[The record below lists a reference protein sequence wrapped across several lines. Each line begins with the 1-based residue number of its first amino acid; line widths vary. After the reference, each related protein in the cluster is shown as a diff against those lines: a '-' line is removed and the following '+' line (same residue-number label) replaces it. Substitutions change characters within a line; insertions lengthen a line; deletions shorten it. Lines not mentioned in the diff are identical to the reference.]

1 MTNRVVVRVDSVYI
15 NIQKEGAAFPSALM
29 TEAGSING
37 ASRPPFSNYSKQD
50 ASRRVRVNKDRT
62 IIAI

>member
-15 NIQKEGAAFPSALM
+15 NIQKEGTALM

-37 ASRPPFSNYSKQD
+37 ASRPPFSNYSK
-50 ASRRVRVNKDRT
+50 RRKQEGESK
-62 IIAI
+62 

>member
-15 NIQKEGAAFPSALM
+15 NIQKEGTAFPSALM

-37 ASRPPFSNYSKQD
+37 ASRPPFSNYSK
-50 ASRRVRVNKDRT
+50 RRKQEGESK
-62 IIAI
+62 